1 IYMSSSAHIEITELE
16 TDNIGGQRSKFD
28 VIATILHIC
37 IDGSLKNHIVG
48 KGNFSDSMA
57 NHYISILLY
66 NDLLS
71 TYIDNENNRRTYYR
85 TTDKG
90 KELIYFYNQIQRL
103 FIQTTAVTKD
113 ININNNKV
121 KARSSGN
128 TISSSAAQEV
138 TKKILIIDD
147 ETDITSALKRGLE
160 KYGFTI
166 EVNNNPLS
174 MLSSYKAGYY
184 DLLIMDIRMPQMD
197 GFHLYQVIRKL
208 DNRTKVCFWTAFEI
222 AYEQLVKRFPTMNEK
237 YFIKKPVT
245 LEDLVDRINRITG
258 DAEDEKVSSSPSLTS
273 HNFSPSTSFPPSV

>member
-1 IYMSSSAHIEITELE
+1 MPSTHIEITELE

-90 KELIYFYNQIQRL
+90 KELIRFYNHIQRL
-103 FIQTTAVTKD
+103 FTVTTTTTTTNND
-113 ININNNKV
+113 ISIDNAKV
-121 KARSSGN
+121 KSSSFDN
-128 TISSSAAQEV
+128 TISSSAPQAA
-138 TKKILIIDD
+138 TKRILIIDD
-147 ETDITSALKRGLE
+147 EADITSALKRGLE
-160 KYGFTI
+160 KYGFTV

-174 MLSSYKAGYY
+174 ILSDYKAGYY
-184 DLLIMDIRMPQMD
+184 
-197 GFHLYQVIRKL
+197 
-208 DNRTKVCFWTAFEI
+208 
-222 AYEQLVKRFPTMNEK
+222 
-237 YFIKKPVT
+237 
-245 LEDLVDRINRITG
+245 
-258 DAEDEKVSSSPSLTS
+258 
-273 HNFSPSTSFPPSV
+273 